1 MTQANTNGPA
11 TAKGPLKGVRVIELA
26 GIGPGPFACML
37 LADLGADVIRV
48 DRPGATP
55 VPGTSRSDKQTLQR
69 GRPTLALDLK
79 QGADRER
86 LLALLAKADVL
97 VEGFR
102 PGVMERLGLGPE
114 ACLSVN
120 PKLVYGRMT
129 GWGQEGP
136 LAMVAGHDINYIAIT
151 GALHA
156 IGPKEGRPTPP
167 LNLLGD
173 FGGGSLYLA
182 LGIVSALLE
191 SRNSGQGQVVDAAIV
206 DGTFSLMALMY
217 SLMGSGLWQDGR
229 ERNLLDGGA
238 PWYGTYETADGKFVA
253 IGALEP
259 QFYEDLRQRA
269 GLTEPAL
276 PDAKARLPKET
287 WGEQSQRMAELFK
300 QRTRDE
306 WCQLL
311 EGTEACFAPVLS
323 MAEAPQHP
331 HNLARQNMLQI
342 DGQMQPAPAP
352 RFSRTPG
359 AIQASSGPGAEG
371 GEERATRWLRP

>member
-1 MTQANTNGPA
+1 MNQPIHSGPA

-79 QGADRER
+79 QVADRER
-86 LLALLAKADVL
+86 LLELLAKADVL

-102 PGVMERLGLGPE
+102 PGVMERLGLGPAE
-114 ACLSVN
+114 CIAVN

-136 LAMVAGHDINYIAIT
+136 LAMAAGHDINYIAIT

-182 LGIVSALLE
+182 LGIVSALWE
-191 SRNSGQGQVVDAAIV
+191 SRHSGQGQVVDAAIV

-259 QFYEDLRQRA
+259 QFYEELRQRA
-269 GLTEPAL
+269 GLAEPAL
-276 PDAKARLPKET
+276 PDAKARMAKDT
-287 WGEQSQRMAELFK
+287 WGQQSERMVQLFK

-306 WCQLL
+306 WCALL

-323 MAEAPQHP
+323 MAEAPEHP
-331 HNLARQNMLQI
+331 HNQARQNMLQI

-359 AIQASSGPGAEG
+359 AIQPTGGAGVES
-371 GEERATRWLRP
+371 GEERVARWLRA